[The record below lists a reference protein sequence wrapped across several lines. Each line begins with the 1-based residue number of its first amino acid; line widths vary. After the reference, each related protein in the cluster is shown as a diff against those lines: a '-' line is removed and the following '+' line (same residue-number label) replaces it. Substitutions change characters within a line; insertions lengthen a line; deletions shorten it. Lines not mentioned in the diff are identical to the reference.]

1 MRFAYGSLQVL
12 RGIDLEIHKGELLC
26 IVGPNGA
33 GKSTLLNVLT
43 DGRMGHTGEIEIKLS
58 QTTKQKG
65 AAPFRLVRAGLGRK
79 FQTPALFP
87 ALTANETMIL
97 ATRRGKLPS
106 CIRRTKDLVLPA
118 SVLRLFD
125 VSGLQAHLHR
135 PARELAHGL
144 KQGLDLATAI
154 AAKPDVLLLDE
165 PTAGLTANERAKI
178 GEVIQH
184 LSRDAGVTVILIEHD
199 LDFVLR
205 IADRIAVLHD
215 GCVIECNTPDV
226 VALSQVVREAYVGR

>member
-1 MRFAYGSLQVL
+1 
-12 RGIDLEIHKGELLC
+12 
-26 IVGPNGA
+26 
-33 GKSTLLNVLT
+33 
-43 DGRMGHTGEIEIKLS
+43 MGHTGVIELNLS
-58 QTTKQKG
+58 QSIKQKG

-87 ALTANETMIL
+87 ALSAVETMIL

-106 CIRRTKDLVLPA
+106 CIRRTKDIAVPA
-118 SVLRLFD
+118 SVQRLFD
-125 VSGLQAHLHR
+125 VAGLQPHLHR

-165 PTAGLTANERAKI
+165 PTAGLTANEREKI

-184 LSRDAGVTVILIEHD
+184 LVRDAGVTVILIEHD

-205 IADRIAVLHD
+205 LADRVAVLHD
-215 GCVIECNTPDV
+215 GRVIECGSPDIV
-226 VALSQVVREAYVGR
+226 SHSQVVREAYVGVES